1 MSAPD
6 VTEAICLTVQKYSE
20 SSKIAVLYTQHWGRI
35 SVIAKGAYRPKS
47 QLWGHLEPLSIAE
60 CVVYKKP
67 REQIYLLSSCRATVP
82 WLPLTNSLERA
93 GYGFA
98 ICEFLYRFS
107 YEEENPEMY
116 PLARAALVALAHQP
130 LEILT
135 RQFWAFMLLGL
146 EVMGFRPALDAC
158 TTCGRCPEADQ
169 SVIFDAAAGRIIC
182 RPCREGRSEASR
194 PYRLSPSALA
204 ELRRWQ
210 KEPILAGDQPPL
222 ENGALG
228 EIAAAVE
235 DFARYHLGGAKLKS
249 LDFARRMS
257 EG

>member
-1 MSAPD
+1 MSAPE

-20 SSKIAVLYTQHWGRI
+20 SSKIAVLYTQRWGRI
-35 SVIAKGAYRPKS
+35 SVMAKGAYRPKS

-60 CVVYKKP
+60 SVVYKKP
-67 REQIYLLSSCRATVP
+67 KEQIYLLSSCRATVP
-82 WLPLTNSLERA
+82 WLPLTGSPERA
-93 GYGFA
+93 GYAFA
-98 ICEFLYRFS
+98 VCEFLYRFS

-116 PLARAALVALAHQP
+116 PLARAVLVALSHQP
-130 LEILT
+130 QVTLA
-135 RQFWAFMLLGL
+135 RQFWAFMLAGL
-146 EVMGFRPALDAC
+146 EVMGFRPALDTC
-158 TTCGRCPEADQ
+158 TTCGRSPETDQ

-182 RPCREGRSEASR
+182 RSCREGRTEASR
-194 PYRLSPSALA
+194 PYKLSPSALA
-204 ELRRWQ
+204 ELRLRQ
-210 KEPILAGDQPPL
+210 KEPILEDNQPPL

-257 EG
+257 AS